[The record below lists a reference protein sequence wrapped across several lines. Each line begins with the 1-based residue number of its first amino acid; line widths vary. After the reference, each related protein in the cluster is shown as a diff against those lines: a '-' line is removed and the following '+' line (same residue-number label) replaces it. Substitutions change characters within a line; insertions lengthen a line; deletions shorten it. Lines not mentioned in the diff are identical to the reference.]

1 MKNGNIHLGCNWYAA
16 VSVFFFTTESAKKH
30 EVTIQYGDVGRM
42 SGFKTG
48 IKKTRLFEL
57 QLALFASS
65 LHWEICCPRE
75 QGVNEVPNN
84 LMDVQHVT
92 KFASGLEDFVKR
104 LQQSI
109 IYNSSDTQVL
119 WSLVHGCYKKDTSFS
134 NARNGHEV
142 CQHLEGVVMS
152 QLMVSQNSQ
161 DHKTPL

>member
-1 MKNGNIHLGCNWYAA
+1 LKNGNIHIGCNWYAA

-30 EVTIQYGDVGRM
+30 KVTIQYGDVGRM

-75 QGVNEVPNN
+75 QGVNDPNN
-84 LMDVQHVT
+84 LKDVQHVT

-109 IYNSSDTQVL
+109 IYNSSDTQ
-119 WSLVHGCYKKDTSFS
+119 SQSC
-134 NARNGHEV
+134 
-142 CQHLEGVVMS
+142 GVWGMGVTGKTLLSQMPTMVMKCANIWKE
-152 QLMVSQNSQ
+152 L
-161 DHKTPL
+161 

>member
-1 MKNGNIHLGCNWYAA
+1 
-16 VSVFFFTTESAKKH
+16 
-30 EVTIQYGDVGRM
+30 M

-84 LMDVQHVT
+84 LKDVQHVT

-109 IYNSSDTQVL
+109 IYNSSDTQ
-119 WSLVHGCYKKDTSFS
+119 SQSC
-134 NARNGHEV
+134 
-142 CQHLEGVVMS
+142 GVWGMGVTGKTLLSQMPAMVMKCANIWKE
-152 QLMVSQNSQ
+152 L
-161 DHKTPL
+161 

>member
-1 MKNGNIHLGCNWYAA
+1 
-16 VSVFFFTTESAKKH
+16 
-30 EVTIQYGDVGRM
+30 M

-57 QLALFASS
+57 WLALFASS

-75 QGVNEVPNN
+75 QRVNEVPNN
-84 LMDVQHVT
+84 LKDVQHVT

-104 LQQSI
+104 LQRSMI
-109 IYNSSDTQVL
+109 CNSSDTQIPVL
-119 WSLVHGCYKKDTSFS
+119 WSLGHGCYRKGTSFS

-142 CQHLEGVVMS
+142 CQHLEGVVMI

-161 DHKTPL
+161 DHKTPV